1 MATKQDVKVL
11 GWSASPFVARA
22 RIALNLKG
30 IEYEFLDEDLGRKSD
45 LLLKSNPVYKKVPV
59 LFHGGKP
66 VCESL
71 LIVQYIDEVWA
82 DSGLPIL
89 PADAYDRAVARFWAA
104 YIDDKEVS
112 MNVLLRL
119 EQKFALSREPAE
131 REDGVKLIG
140 LWLSPFVLRAKLALN
155 IKGVE
160 YENHEELNTWEKS
173 ELLLKSNPVYKKIP
187 VLIHKGRPICESMI
201 IVEYV
206 DEVWSSERKQILPVN
221 HHERA
226 EARFWAYYI
235 DDKILMNHV
244 NPSHYGLIARSIS
257 SCLQVFPR
265 LRDHVSATTQEA
277 KEKAVMEAAA
287 ALQPLEKFFEQSSK
301 GNSFF
306 GGEDIGFVDIALG
319 SFLAWITPLEKL
331 DGIKILRDDNLPKL
345 TTWAQHF
352 CSHDTV
358 KELMPDSDK
367 MVQVVEFFRLKFSTA

>member
-1 MATKQDVKVL
+1 MA
-11 GWSASPFVARA
+11 
-22 RIALNLKG
+22 
-30 IEYEFLDEDLGRKSD
+30 
-45 LLLKSNPVYKKVPV
+45 
-59 LFHGGKP
+59 
-66 VCESL
+66 
-71 LIVQYIDEVWA
+71 
-82 DSGLPIL
+82 
-89 PADAYDRAVARFWAA
+89 
-104 YIDDKEVS
+104 
-112 MNVLLRL
+112 
-119 EQKFALSREPAE
+119 AE

-235 DDKILMNHV
+235 DDK
-244 NPSHYGLIARSIS
+244 
-257 SCLQVFPR
+257 VFPR

>member
-119 EQKFALSREPAE
+119 EQKFALSREPEPSFFIRGGPSKKQEAR
-131 REDGVKLIG
+131 REEKEEEEEAPPRPLTEPRRTTAGTSLDHHRSSSNHRRSFS
-140 LWLSPFVLRAKLALN
+140 SPPSQSPTF
-155 IKGVE
+155 
-160 YENHEELNTWEKS
+160 
-173 ELLLKSNPVYKKIP
+173 
-187 VLIHKGRPICESMI
+187 RPDVQARRSAQGPTS
-201 IVEYV
+201 
-206 DEVWSSERKQILPVN
+206 SSEALTFARGSHLRQRPSLLPVAFTFTKGPHLCQRPLSSLD
-221 HHERA
+221 HHQRPCA
-226 EARFWAYYI
+226 PPKHHMR
-235 DDKILMNHV
+235 
-244 NPSHYGLIARSIS
+244 
-257 SCLQVFPR
+257 PR
-265 LRDHVSATTQEA
+265 LPPDHY
-277 KEKAVMEAAA
+277 
-287 ALQPLEKFFEQSSK
+287 
-301 GNSFF
+301 
-306 GGEDIGFVDIALG
+306 
-319 SFLAWITPLEKL
+319 
-331 DGIKILRDDNLPKL
+331 LRP
-345 TTWAQHF
+345 
-352 CSHDTV
+352 
-358 KELMPDSDK
+358 
-367 MVQVVEFFRLKFSTA
+367 